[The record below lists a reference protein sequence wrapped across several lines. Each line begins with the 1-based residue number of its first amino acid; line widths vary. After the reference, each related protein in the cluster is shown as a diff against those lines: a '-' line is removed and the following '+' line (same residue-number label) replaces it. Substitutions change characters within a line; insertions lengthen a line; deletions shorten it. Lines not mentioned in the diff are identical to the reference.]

1 MENYVFRGRS
11 WADMAT
17 ELADSKVM
25 IAIGFTLFSTVNYLT
40 KFIIP
45 VSATKTYQQKWKWR
59 NVATSFVHSFITG
72 VWSPVVL
79 YSNPDM
85 SNDLINAW
93 TPAAHALVCFSIG
106 YFLYDAM
113 DMMIYH
119 RKRSSYELMIHHSLV
134 IICYSIAVFTHRYI
148 AYGALS
154 LMVEVNSVFLHS
166 RQMFIIC
173 GESKATSRYKTNA
186 LFNIGTFLLFRI
198 LTLGWMT
205 RWLTVNR
212 DNIPLAFFTIGSI
225 GLAVIVVMSII
236 LFCRIMLVDFS
247 DVIRS
252 ALRGGSKETALSTAG
267 PPPTIR
273 TSTAENGGD
282 AVTNYVESL
291 FLETTKDEKTD

>member
-1 MENYVFRGRS
+1 MELTDGEIGR
-11 WADMAT
+11 MA
-17 ELADSKVM
+17 EDLATSKIMVGV
-25 IAIGFTLFSTVNYLT
+25 GFTVVSITNYLT
-40 KFIIP
+40 RFLIP
-45 VSATKTYQQKWKWR
+45 KSATKTQQQKWKWR

-72 VWSPVVL
+72 IWAPAVL

-85 SNDLINAW
+85 CNNLISAW
-93 TPAAHALVCFSIG
+93 TPSTHALVCFSIG
-106 YFLYDAM
+106 YFIYDAL
-113 DMMIYH
+113 DMVIYH
-119 RKRSSYELMIHHSLV
+119 RKRSTYELLIHHFLV
-134 IICYSIAVFTHRYI
+134 ILCYSIAVFTHTYI

-173 GESKATSRYKTNA
+173 GEPKSSLRYRTNA
-186 LFNIGTFLLFRI
+186 MLNIATFLLFRI

-212 DNIPLAFFTIGSI
+212 DHIPLPFFTIGSI

-252 ALRGGSKETALSTAG
+252 VYKGKEASLQTNHETDSAG
-267 PPPTIR
+267 
-273 TSTAENGGD
+273 AGD
-282 AVTNYVESL
+282 VVSNYMESL
-291 FLETTKDEKTD
+291 FEEQTKDDKND